1 MLSTKGSKNIWDTD
15 LKNYDYFIFGSESVG
30 LPEEVLSL
38 NHDMLTIPMS
48 DNSRSINLA
57 NSVSIVSYEF
67 LRQNYKK

>member
-1 MLSTKGSKNIWDTD
+1 MVILFLGLNQ
-15 LKNYDYFIFGSESVG
+15 YYFIFGPESVG
-30 LPEEVLSL
+30 LPDEILSL